1 MSGRAIAL
9 TQPDTA
15 HCGFYGKL
23 PARGDFVRC
32 GLAGSFISAW
42 DAWAQ
47 IVLTGSRKIMGDA
60 WVPAWLEA
68 PVWRFA
74 LPGGLCGSTTVAG
87 LFMPSVDRVG
97 RFFPLCF
104 GCLEA
109 GATAGAAAEKAG
121 GWLAGAEEAGRAA
134 LSEDL
139 APEEVIARIAA
150 PRDVVAISEE
160 LRLLAAEVDC
170 GLWWTDG
177 SPRVPPGAFAL
188 AVLPDPERFVDML
201 DARFLS
207 ADSGGGA

>member
-9 TQPDTA
+9 AQPEVA
-15 HCGFYGKL
+15 HGGFYGKL

-32 GLAGSFISAW
+32 GLAGSFIAAW

-47 IVLTGSRKIMGDA
+47 VVLAGSQKIMGEA

-74 LPGGLCGSTTVAG
+74 LPGGLCGSTTVVG

-104 GCLEA
+104 ACLDA
-109 GATAGAAAEKAG
+109 GETAENAAAHASA
-121 GWLAGAEEAGRAA
+121 WLAQAEAAGRAA
-134 LSEDL
+134 LAEDL
-139 APEEVIARIAA
+139 TPEEVMARMALPTNA
-150 PRDVVAISEE
+150 LAHDEE
-160 LRLLAAEVDC
+160 LRVPEAEADR
-170 GLWWTDG
+170 GLWWTAG

-188 AVLPDPERFVDML
+188 PALPDAERFVAML
-201 DARFLS
+201 DARFLPV
-207 ADSGGGA
+207 DGGGDA